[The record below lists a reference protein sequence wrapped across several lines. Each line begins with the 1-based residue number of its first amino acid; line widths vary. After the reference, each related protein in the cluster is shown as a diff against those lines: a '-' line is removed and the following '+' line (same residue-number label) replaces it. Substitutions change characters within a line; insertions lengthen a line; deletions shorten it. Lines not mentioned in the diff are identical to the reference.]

1 MTFPRTL
8 IVTND
13 FPPRIGG
20 VERFVFD
27 LADRLPADRI
37 RVIAPSHPGDREFD
51 RDLEFPVERC
61 ERGRVL
67 PPRHLIR
74 WIRQVIESDR
84 PDVVLFGHALPLSMA
99 GPMVASMGVPYAI
112 LTHGAE
118 YWLAKAPILSTM
130 FRWGVSRASRV
141 FVISTY
147 VERAVRRV
155 VPDHVPI
162 ARLSPGVDTTRFTPE
177 LDGRPVRETFGI
189 GDRPLILSVSRMVP
203 RKGQDVLIDALPIV
217 QRAVPDVALLLV
229 GDGPARERLE
239 ARVSARRLSSSIR
252 FAGEVADADLPAFYA
267 AADVFATPCRTR
279 WGGLEV
285 EGFGI
290 VFLEAA
296 AAGLASVAG
305 DSGGAAE
312 AVIDEETGLIV
323 DGADASSTAEALV
336 RILSD
341 GGLAAAMGRV
351 ARLRAVDVYDW
362 HRIAATLG
370 DHLAEVA
377 EFPPTVP
384 RAAA

>member
-1 MTFPRTL
+1 M
-8 IVTND
+8 
-13 FPPRIGG
+13 
-20 VERFVFD
+20 
-27 LADRLPADRI
+27 
-37 RVIAPSHPGDREFD
+37 
-51 RDLEFPVERC
+51 
-61 ERGRVL
+61 
-67 PPRHLIR
+67 
-74 WIRQVIESDR
+74 
-84 PDVVLFGHALPLSMA
+84 
-99 GPMVASMGVPYAI
+99 
-112 LTHGAE
+112 
-118 YWLAKAPILSTM
+118 
-130 FRWGVSRASRV
+130 

-147 VERAVRRV
+147 VERSVERV

-162 ARLSPGVDTTRFTPE
+162 AKLSPGVDTTRFTPE
-177 LDGRPVRETFGI
+177 LDGRWVREAFGI
-189 GDRPLILSVSRMVP
+189 GDRPLILSVSRMVH
-203 RKGQDVLIDALPIV
+203 RKGQDVLIDAFPIV

-239 ARVSARRLSSSIR
+239 ARVSARALSSSIR
-252 FAGEVADADLPAFYA
+252 FAGEVEDADLPAFYA

-336 RILSD
+336 LLLSD
-341 GGLAAAMGRV
+341 DERADEMARAARI
-351 ARLRAVDVYDW
+351 RAVDVYDW
-362 HRIAATLG
+362 RRIAATLAN
-370 DHLAEVA
+370 HLAEVA
-377 EFPPTVP
+377 ESRPTGP